1 MPYIRPERRDDLDP
15 MVEALVGK
23 LREMS
28 CVRGDLNYVVTQLVL
43 GALKPDSGWSYHS
56 LSDTISVLR
65 DAADEI
71 ARRMLGPYE
80 DKAAAKNGD
89 CSVFCPSIKFEIKD
103 ADKSILFKDLVKRWE
118 PKVSER

>member
-1 MPYIRPERRDDLDP
+1 MPYIRPERREDLDP
-15 MVEALVGK
+15 MVDALAAK

-43 GALKPDSGWSYHS
+43 SALKPESGWSYHS

-80 DKAAAKNGD
+80 DKAVIKNGD
-89 CSVFCPSIKFEIKD
+89 CSVFSPVVFELKD
-103 ADKSILFKDLVKRWE
+103 AQRSKLFDEFVKRWE

>member
-1 MPYIRPERRDDLDP
+1 MPYIRPERREDLDP
-15 MVEALVGK
+15 MVDALAAK
-23 LREMS
+23 LREMV

-43 GALKPDSGWSYHS
+43 SALKPDSGWSYHS

-89 CSVFCPSIKFEIKD
+89 CSVFSPKLMFELNQAPRSK
-103 ADKSILFKDLVKRWE
+103 LFDELVKRWE